1 MWWIILVTA
10 LIILLVSSA
19 FYALHLY
26 VPQPP
31 RIKKNKKYIACIGDS
46 ITYGAGVILTK
57 DFHSYPALLQKLV
70 GKDYQVINYGYSGR
84 TLLSSGD
91 HPYVKEKQ
99 YQASINLNG
108 DVYLIMLGTND
119 SKPHNWN
126 KGRYESELK
135 DLIKSYKNLPNK
147 PNVIVMIPPKAFPVK
162 GMIKFDIN
170 DEIIKNEMIP
180 TIRKVAN
187 ESDIKTVDLYSL
199 TENSPELFIDGVH
212 PNKKGN
218 ILISNYI
225 YEEIKKFVANSI
237 E

>member
-1 MWWIILVTA
+1 MWWIILVIV
-10 LIILLVSSA
+10 LIILLAFSA

-31 RIKKNKKYIACIGDS
+31 RIKKNKKHISCIGDS

-126 KGRYESELK
+126 KGKYESELK
-135 DLIKSYKNLPNK
+135 NLIKSYKNLPNK

-162 GMIKFDIN
+162 GMIKFDID
-170 DEIIKNEMIP
+170 DETIKNEIIP
-180 TIRKVAN
+180 IINKVAN
-187 ESDIKTVDLYSL
+187 ELDAQTINLYSL
-199 TENSPELFIDGVH
+199 TESKPELFIDGVH

-218 ILISNYI
+218 IFISNYVFEKI
-225 YEEIKKFVANSI
+225 SNILNKLP
-237 E
+237 